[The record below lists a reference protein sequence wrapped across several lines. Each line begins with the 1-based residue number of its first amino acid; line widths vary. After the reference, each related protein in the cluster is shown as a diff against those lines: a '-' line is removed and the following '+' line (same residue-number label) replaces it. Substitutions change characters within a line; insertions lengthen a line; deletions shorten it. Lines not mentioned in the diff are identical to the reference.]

1 MSPRSPFL
9 RSALVLAATILIAGC
24 QPSEVG
30 TIGSPESKGPETDPS
45 APVVKGGQVQPPVKV
60 RGKSVSARE
69 ALGIGR

>member
-1 MSPRSPFL
+1 MSPRSPLL
-9 RSALVLAATILIAGC
+9 RSAAALIAALLIAGC
-24 QPSEVG
+24 QPSDVG

-45 APVVKGGQVQPPVKV
+45 APLVKGGEVQRPVKV